1 MPEDAKRRN
10 SRKKKKRK
18 AAKKRSFF
26 QSIFSA
32 VKYVVL
38 SINRY
43 TTRTDDRGPDR
54 EFHLGRHKLTFVG
67 FMALLLVVLVVIL
80 LAFNGHSVKVA
91 NESII
96 VTGLPDDFEGYRI
109 LHISDLAGK
118 NFGEGQSTLM
128 RVIDNLSY
136 NAVVLTGDMVGKS
149 GDPQPLYDL
158 IEALGTRRP
167 VYFIAGDSDPA
178 PAHGSARQF
187 ARHDDAQS
195 DGAQRL
201 GAGRDRARRHL
212 CGLPAAHHEGLL
224 DALAAAD
231 TLLNLNVTQTLD
243 NLKEEVEQE
252 TDSMLIGIEESYVS
266 LPFTNY
272 RMNVMSKSAALI
284 SSVSSQDLIPHA
296 LARGAH
302 RFPAAGFTEGA
313 VFAGYEELL
322 PLARSG
328 ARRPLLRRRMEVPAL
343 RRAVHQFAH
352 APALRLVPGSEVRRG
367 AAHRRKLHR
376 VRNARPRHQRLHA
389 SRLPPAESPARF
401 ADHPYRRAPVEPAQ
415 LICCTQKAASS
426 TILAIGRKPLLRSPV
441 FSIICENGI

>member
-136 NAVVLTGDMVGKS
+136 NAVVLTGDMVGKR

-178 PAHGSARQF
+178 PLRTEARDNSLGTMTLNQMVL
-187 ARHDDAQS
+187 S
-195 DGAQRL
+195 DWVL
-201 GAGRDRARRHL
+201 GAIERGAIYVDCPQRITKGSSTL
-212 CGLPAAHHEGLL
+212 WLLP
-224 DALAAAD
+224 D

-243 NLKEEVEQE
+243 ELKEEVEQE

-284 SSVSSQDLIPHA
+284 SSVSSQDLILMLSH
-296 LARGAH
+296 
-302 RFPAAGFTEGA
+302 
-313 VFAGYEELL
+313 
-322 PLARSG
+322 
-328 ARRPLLRRRMEVPAL
+328 EVPTD
-343 RRAVHQFAH
+343 
-352 APALRLVPGSEVRRG
+352 S
-367 AAHRRKLHR
+367 
-376 VRNARPRHQRLHA
+376 
-389 SRLPPAESPARF
+389 
-401 ADHPYRRAPVEPAQ
+401 Q
-415 LICCTQKAASS
+415 LLDSQKALSS
-426 TILAIGRKPLLRSPV
+426 QDMKSYFLSPDLVLGGHYCGGEWKFPPFGALYINSRTLPRYGWFPDQKYVEGQRTVGSSIVYVTPGLGTNGSTLLGFRLLNPPRVSLITLTGELP
-441 FSIICENGI
+441 SSLLN

>member
-136 NAVVLTGDMVGKS
+136 NAVVLTGDMVA
-149 GDPQPLYDL
+149 
-158 IEALGTRRP
+158 IRP
-167 VYFIAGDSDPA
+167 D
-178 PAHGSARQF
+178 
-187 ARHDDAQS
+187 
-195 DGAQRL
+195 
-201 GAGRDRARRHL
+201 
-212 CGLPAAHHEGLL
+212 
-224 DALAAAD
+224 
-231 TLLNLNVTQTLD
+231 
-243 NLKEEVEQE
+243 
-252 TDSMLIGIEESYVS
+252 
-266 LPFTNY
+266 
-272 RMNVMSKSAALI
+272 
-284 SSVSSQDLIPHA
+284 
-296 LARGAH
+296 
-302 RFPAAGFTEGA
+302 
-313 VFAGYEELL
+313 
-322 PLARSG
+322 
-328 ARRPLLRRRMEVPAL
+328 
-343 RRAVHQFAH
+343 
-352 APALRLVPGSEVRRG
+352 
-367 AAHRRKLHR
+367 
-376 VRNARPRHQRLHA
+376 
-389 SRLPPAESPARF
+389 
-401 ADHPYRRAPVEPAQ
+401 
-415 LICCTQKAASS
+415 
-426 TILAIGRKPLLRSPV
+426 
-441 FSIICENGI
+441 